1 MHVLKNRAADL
12 GALSFIQPMKP
23 ALVDEPP
30 VGDGWLH
37 EIKHDG
43 FRTLLVIEPEGAT
56 AFSSSGADW
65 STRYR
70 RIVNAAGQLEVGS
83 ATIDGEMVVQDSNGV
98 SDFFALRT
106 AIDREPHRLVFFAF
120 DLLHLDGEDLL
131 DAPIEERRA
140 MLREILGSPDPTSPI
155 QLSEDIAGS
164 GAEVFAAAEKLGLE
178 GIVSKKRGSRYRSG
192 VQKTWR
198 KTKCT
203 MESEFVLIGSKLD
216 ERKIPTLL
224 LARQTEGGLV
234 YAGSAILGMPDSM
247 RAELRTICE
256 AIKIDRPPVD
266 IVSKGAWW
274 FRPELRLRVH
284 HLRGEGDML
293 RHATAIALL
302 RTSDDVRTLR
312 QPDRAG
318 ELRGA
323 VQAAP

>member
-1 MHVLKNRAADL
+1 MLHVLKNRAADL

-120 DLLHLDGEDLL
+120 DLD
-131 DAPIEERRA
+131 
-140 MLREILGSPDPTSPI
+140 
-155 QLSEDIAGS
+155 
-164 GAEVFAAAEKLGLE
+164 
-178 GIVSKKRGSRYRSG
+178 
-192 VQKTWR
+192 R
-198 KTKCT
+198 K
-203 MESEFVLIGSKLD
+203 SV
-216 ERKIPTLL
+216 
-224 LARQTEGGLV
+224 V
-234 YAGSAILGMPDSM
+234 
-247 RAELRTICE
+247 
-256 AIKIDRPPVD
+256 
-266 IVSKGAWW
+266 
-274 FRPELRLRVH
+274 
-284 HLRGEGDML
+284 
-293 RHATAIALL
+293 
-302 RTSDDVRTLR
+302 
-312 QPDRAG
+312 
-318 ELRGA
+318 
-323 VQAAP
+323 